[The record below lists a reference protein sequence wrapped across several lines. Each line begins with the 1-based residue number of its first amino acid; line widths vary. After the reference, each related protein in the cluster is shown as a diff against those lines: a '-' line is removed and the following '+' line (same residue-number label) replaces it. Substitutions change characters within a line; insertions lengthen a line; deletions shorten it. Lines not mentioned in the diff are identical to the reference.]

1 MTILKTGDFMKA
13 RVQRLKPLL
22 LFYSQN
28 EEKLSR
34 MSNLCER
41 FGFSFKKITPE
52 ETNQTV
58 GFLAGFNGFL
68 KNDEKSEIILENE
81 CVIFSSIDREA
92 LDRFLSEMRN
102 NDLRVTLK
110 AMVTPHNQKWKICDL
125 ISELIKEHNAMTGNR

>member
-1 MTILKTGDFMKA
+1 MGDFMKA
-13 RVQRLKPLL
+13 RVQRPKPLL
-22 LFYSQN
+22 MFYSQN

-41 FGFSFKKITPE
+41 FGFSLRKIAPE

-68 KNDEKSEIILENE
+68 KSDEKAGIIPENE
-81 CVIFSSIDREA
+81 CVVFSSIDRET

-102 NDLRVTLK
+102 NDVRVTLK

-125 ISELIKEHNAMTGNR
+125 ISELIKEHKAMSGSR